1 MKYVGAHVSAAGG
14 VFNAPI
20 NAKKIGAA
28 AFALFTKNQKQW
40 QAKPLDES
48 EINKFKDNCKKENF
62 STDYILPHAAY
73 LINLGNPEKEGL
85 EKSRNAFIDEL
96 RRCSQLG
103 LKFLNFHPGSHKKMM
118 PEEDCLKLVAESMN
132 ISIEAT
138 EDVILVIENTAGQGG
153 NVGYRFE
160 HLIRMIEMVEDK
172 SRIGVCLDT
181 CHTFAAGYDIRTS
194 EAYEKTMKAFD
205 DIVGFKYLKGIH
217 LNDSKVELGS
227 RKDRHHSLGKGVL
240 GWEPFKIIMQDPR
253 LDHIPL
259 ILETIDDTLW
269 AEEIKALYG
278 FLEA

>member
-1 MKYVGAHVSAAGG
+1 MKYVGAHVSSAGG

-20 NAKKIGAA
+20 NAKKIGAK

-40 QAKPLDES
+40 KAKPLTED
-48 EINKFKDNCKKENF
+48 EINKFKENCKKENYPI
-62 STDYILPHAAY
+62 DYILPHAAY
-73 LINLGNPEKEGL
+73 LVNLGSPEKDGL
-85 EKSRNAFIDEL
+85 EKSREAFIDEL
-96 RRCSQLG
+96 KRCSQLG

-118 PEEDCLKLVAESMN
+118 PDEDCLKLVAESMN

-160 HLIRMIEMVEDK
+160 HLARMIDMVEDK

-194 EAYEKTMKAFD
+194 ETYEKTMKEFD

-240 GWEPFKIIMQDPR
+240 GWEPFKIIVQDPR
-253 LDHIPL
+253 LENMPL
-259 ILETIDDTLW
+259 ILETIDDNLW
-269 AEEIKALYG
+269 AEEIQELYG
-278 FLEA
+278 FLDA